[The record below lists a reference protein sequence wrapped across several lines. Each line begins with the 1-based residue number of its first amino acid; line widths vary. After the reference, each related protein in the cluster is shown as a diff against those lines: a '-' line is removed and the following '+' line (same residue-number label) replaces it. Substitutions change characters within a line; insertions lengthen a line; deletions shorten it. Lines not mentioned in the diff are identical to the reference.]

1 MGEIAMTIQWFPG
14 HMAKARREITEKLKL
29 IDVVIELL
37 DARLPLSS
45 RNPMVEEIIN
55 QKPRLIVLTKVD
67 LADDLRTREWVERF
81 TKEGF
86 SVVTVNAAKGDG
98 LPKVANQAKKLVE
111 EKMQAMARKGLRP
124 RAVRALIVGIP
135 NVGKSSLINRFAKK
149 SIAKTGDK
157 PGVTRM
163 QQWIK
168 VGKDFELLDTPGILW
183 PKFEDPLVG
192 LRLAA
197 SGAIKSEILDMEEVA
212 LFILNWLKTNY
223 PDRLLTRYKLE
234 PEDLDEHTL
243 LETIGAKRGFLRS
256 GGIVDREGV
265 AELVVREFQTGMFGA
280 VSLEFAF
287 EANQI
292 ESVESKDVEQDV
304 APTNPSD
311 I

>member
-1 MGEIAMTIQWFPG
+1 MTIQWFPG

-45 RNPMVEEIIN
+45 RNPMIAEIIQ
-55 QKPRLIVLTKVD
+55 QKPRLIVLNKVD
-67 LADDLRTREWVERF
+67 LADPERTDEWIKRF
-81 TKEGF
+81 SQEGF
-86 SVVTVNAAKGDG
+86 SVVTVNAAKGEG
-98 LPKVANQAKKLVE
+98 LPKVASQAKQLVE
-111 EKMQAMARKGLRP
+111 EKMQALMRKGLRP
-124 RAVRALIVGIP
+124 RAVRAMILGIP

-197 SGAIKSEILDMEEVA
+197 SGAIKTEILDLEEVA
-212 LFILNWLKTNY
+212 WFVLDWLKQHY
-223 PDRLLTRYKLE
+223 PERIRSRYKLTE
-234 PEDLDEHTL
+234 EDLQLDNL
-243 LETIGAKRGFLRS
+243 LERIGEKRGFLRA
-256 GGIVDREGV
+256 GGVIDREAV
-265 AELVVREFQTGMFGA
+265 ADMVVREFQTGMFGPIT
-280 VSLEFAF
+280 LEFADDSDPVT
-287 EANQI
+287 Q
-292 ESVESKDVEQDV
+292 
-304 APTNPSD
+304 PSHPAETD
-311 I
+311 SAGNRRPLDE